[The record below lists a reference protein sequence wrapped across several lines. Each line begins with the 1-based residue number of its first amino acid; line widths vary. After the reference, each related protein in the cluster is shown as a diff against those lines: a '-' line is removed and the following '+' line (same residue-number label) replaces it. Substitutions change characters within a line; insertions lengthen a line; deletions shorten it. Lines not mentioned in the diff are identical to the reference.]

1 MLNKGRKK
9 KEKARKKRES
19 KKIVHLKLFLFFFSS
34 GLRKEIP
41 IVKQNQ
47 KVG

>member
-19 KKIVHLKLFLFFFSS
+19 KKIVHLKLFLFFFPAAFAKKS
-34 GLRKEIP
+34 
-41 IVKQNQ
+41 Q
-47 KVG
+47 